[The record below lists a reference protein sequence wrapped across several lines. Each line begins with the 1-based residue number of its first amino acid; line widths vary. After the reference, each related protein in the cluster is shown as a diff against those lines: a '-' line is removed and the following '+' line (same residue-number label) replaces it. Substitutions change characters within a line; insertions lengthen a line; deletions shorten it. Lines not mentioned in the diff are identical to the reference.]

1 MKTNPVKKALREGK
15 PQVGTWLS
23 LGSVVAARFLA
34 RSGLPW
40 LTVDMEHTHTDIQ
53 TAALMFGSIA
63 DAGGVPLARISVGR
77 HDLIKSVLDC
87 GAMGIVA
94 PMVMTPA
101 EAREIVAATKYPPKG
116 NRSVGGSLHAM
127 NYGATAE
134 DYYAQA
140 DDEILVVI
148 QTEHVAAVEV
158 ADETYAVPGVDA
170 VFVGPNDLAA
180 SLRRPDGTSPSKALL
195 ESTLTKI
202 REAAERQGIAPGL
215 HVFSIDDARRRI
227 EEGWKFIA
235 VNSELKFMLQGAADV
250 ARATRQDEAATG
262 EMAKY

>member
-1 MKTNPVKKALREGK
+1 MKTNAVKKALREGK

-40 LTVDMEHTHTDIQ
+40 LTVDMEHTHTDIN
-53 TAALMFGSIA
+53 TAALMFGAIA
-63 DAGGVPLARISVGR
+63 DAGCVPLARVLTGR

-94 PMVMTPA
+94 PMVMNPD
-101 EAREIVAATKYPPKG
+101 EARAIVEATQYPPRG
-116 NRSVGGSLHAM
+116 TRSVGGGLHAL

-134 DYYAQA
+134 DYYQRA

-148 QTEHVAAVEV
+148 QTEHIAAVEC
-158 ADETYAVPGVDA
+158 ADETYAVPGIDA

-180 SLRRPDGTSPSKALL
+180 SLRGPDGTPPSKQLQ
-195 ESTLTKI
+195 ESTLTRI
-202 REAAERQGIAPGL
+202 REAAARQKIASGL
-215 HVFSIDDARRRI
+215 HVFSIEDARRRL
-227 EEGWKFIA
+227 EEGWQFVA
-235 VNSELKFMLQGAADV
+235 VNSELKFMTQGAGEVARAFTPGGNPADV
-250 ARATRQDEAATG
+250 A
-262 EMAKY
+262 KY